1 MSIQK
6 GPVKMHDQNQI
17 LGYQP
22 GTSFIYQLNATTK
35 LIFMLLV
42 SAACMITYD
51 TRFLLAI
58 CVFSII
64 LFKEAQIKWSQ
75 ISFIVKFIVAFMI
88 LNLILVYLFQPT
100 YGQEIYHSRSII
112 IHAGYFTLTI
122 QEVFYL
128 FNLLLKYICSIPIV
142 LLFLLTTN
150 PSQFAASLN
159 KIGISYNISYAVA
172 LALRYIPDIQNSYW
186 AISAA
191 QQARGNELSKKA
203 KLSQRIKGTLNIIM
217 PLIFSSLERID
228 TISTAMQLRRFGS
241 KKKRTWYVAQSFK
254 KEDYWVMGLSVLS
267 ILIVILL
274 WQLNHGRFYNPF
286 M

>member
-1 MSIQK
+1 MYNE
-6 GPVKMHDQNQI
+6 NQI

-35 LIFMLLV
+35 LVFMLLV

-58 CVFSII
+58 CVFSVF

-75 ISFIVKFIVAFMI
+75 ISFIVKFIAAFM
-88 LNLILVYLFQPT
+88 LLTLLFVYLFPPT
-100 YGQEIYHSRSII
+100 YGQDIYHSRSIL
-112 IHAGYFTLTI
+112 IHAGYFTLTL

-128 FNLLLKYICSIPIV
+128 FNLLLKYVCSIPIV

-159 KIGISYNISYAVA
+159 KIGISYKISYAVA

-186 AISAA
+186 EISAA
-191 QQARGNELSKKA
+191 QQARGIELSKKA
-203 KLSQRIKGTLNIIM
+203 KLSQRIKGTLNIVM
-217 PLIFSSLERID
+217 PLIFSSLDRID

-241 KKKRTWYVAQSFK
+241 KKKRTWYVSQSFK
-254 KEDYWVMGLSVLS
+254 KNDYWVMGLAIVLV
-267 ILIVILL
+267 LIVALL
-274 WQLNHGRFYNPF
+274 WHIDHGRFYNPF
-286 M
+286 I